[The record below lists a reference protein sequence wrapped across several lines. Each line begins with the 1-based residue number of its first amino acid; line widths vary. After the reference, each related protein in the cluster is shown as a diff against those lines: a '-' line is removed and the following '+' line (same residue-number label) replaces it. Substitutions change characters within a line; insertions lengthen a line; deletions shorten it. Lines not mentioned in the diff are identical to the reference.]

1 MSEII
6 EAPVVVTPGAEPTVP
21 VGSQPSAAPVD
32 GSGRQAIIQKYETMY
47 GQPPAEPPAPVA
59 VAPAAPPPPAVPDL
73 SSVVASLQ
81 AELANLRDRV
91 SQPAAPPPPPA
102 ASPAE
107 EQDWLKYLAEG
118 KKAEGEALLAKVV
131 GNKIGEQ
138 LQQQAVEKTLALIE
152 AQQFADKIR
161 RDNADLMPMEGYI
174 TAAAAQRIEAATRA
188 GKIRTPADYVT
199 VYKDAINTEL
209 AAARQLVLTYRG
221 EGRQDGASRVAT
233 VLATPNLQPSTVNT
247 ERDTSATPKQEP
259 VMTTPDYLA
268 MRQANKAR
276 GQGM

>member
-1 MSEII
+1 
-6 EAPVVVTPGAEPTVP
+6 
-21 VGSQPSAAPVD
+21 
-32 GSGRQAIIQKYETMY
+32 
-47 GQPPAEPPAPVA
+47 
-59 VAPAAPPPPAVPDL
+59 
-73 SSVVASLQ
+73 
-81 AELANLRDRV
+81 
-91 SQPAAPPPPPA
+91 
-102 ASPAE
+102 
-107 EQDWLKYLAEG
+107 LKYLAEG

-221 EGRQDGASRVAT
+221 EGRQDGASRVAA

-247 ERDTSATPKQEP
+247 ERDTSATPKEEP